1 MKTKYKN
8 KIDDIRVHQS
18 VTTKTWFVAYK
29 IKKVDNIENPITEKT
44 ILVNTTLDHLIKNN
58 LIDNNITNLELHYD
72 KLSMDYKISG
82 ILHVIPEYQRK
93 YEDSLIN
100 LIKFEENLW

>member
-1 MKTKYKN
+1 MLK
-8 KIDDIRVHQS
+8 D
-18 VTTKTWFVAYK
+18 
-29 IKKVDNIENPITEKT
+29 
-44 ILVNTTLDHLIKNN
+44 TLNN
-58 LIDNNITNLELHYD
+58 LILDCERKKTYLKTFLKWFTENYD